1 MSVMTSS
8 FGSTAG
14 VTRRRRSPTAWAVA
28 PAWCISGSSAGASPG
43 APGVPRRGGRPA
55 DAELNHL
62 YWDCGLSLRD
72 LAGRYGL
79 SRRAVHGWL
88 VAAGIERR
96 PPGAVAVVGDGDDPV
111 GLYEGGWSCPAI
123 ADRVGCS
130 PSTIYRRLEGAGV
143 PRRSARPRAS
153 RHDLIEALDR
163 GLSAPVI
170 ATHLG
175 VSVSCV
181 CRALA
186 REQRE
191 TASGCQATTQ
201 APLPRALP
209 LAPPLPLPTSASAA
223 TRNHEA
229 TPNFEL
235 TMARLPDPRG
245 VRA

>member
-1 MSVMTSS
+1 
-8 FGSTAG
+8 
-14 VTRRRRSPTAWAVA
+14 
-28 PAWCISGSSAGASPG
+28 
-43 APGVPRRGGRPA
+43 
-55 DAELNHL
+55 
-62 YWDCGLSLRD
+62 
-72 LAGRYGL
+72 
-79 SRRAVHGWL
+79 VHGWL

-111 GLYEGGWSCPAI
+111 GLYEGGWSCPTI

-191 TASGCQATTQ
+191 TASG
-201 APLPRALP
+201 LPGNDAG
-209 LAPPLPLPTSASAA
+209 SASPSSTAS
-223 TRNHEA
+223 A
-229 TPNFEL
+229 TPPAANVSVSGN
-235 TMARLPDPRG
+235 P
-245 VRA
+245 